1 MNLRP
6 ACAALLGMALPLAA
20 APSVRF
26 DVTGF
31 GAAPDGRTNDTA
43 AIARTVC
50 ACAAAGGGTVY
61 FPAGRYLTG
70 SIRLGSN
77 MTLLLDAGSELLYS
91 GDPHDSPIV
100 PSRWESTNAWTHAPL
115 IYANGAENIAI
126 TGRGTLNGQGANW
139 WWRSGHHGFAGA
151 AKAEPA
157 RQAWL
162 RLYARIEAG
171 EKPGPEEY
179 RLAAEYLRPSLV
191 QFYGC
196 RNVLVEGVTLTESP
210 MWMLHPVYTDDV
222 SVRGVTFI
230 SNGPNGDGIDVDS
243 CRDVRISD
251 CFFSTGD
258 DCIVLKSGRDADG
271 RRTARPTEHVTIN
284 NCVMYRGHGA
294 VVIGSETSGGI
305 RDVVA
310 GNIVARGTD
319 RGIRI
324 KSMRGRGGA
333 IENMRFDNFV
343 IEDATV
349 VALEI
354 TGHYLVEPREP
365 FSERTPV
372 FRNIAFSNITITNA
386 RQVASIRGLEEQAIR
401 DIRFTDVTGTGDAGF
416 DCDRVAGIDLRDVS
430 VTPKSG
436 QPFVFEHVT
445 GLRVDG
451 VARPDRP

>member
-6 ACAALLGMALPLAA
+6 AYAALLGMALPLAA
-20 APSVRF
+20 APSSRF
-26 DVTGF
+26 DVTGY
-31 GAAPDGRTNDTA
+31 GARPDGRTNDTN
-43 AIARTVC
+43 AIARTVS

-77 MTLLLDAGSELLYS
+77 MTVLLDAGSELLYS
-91 GDPHDSPIV
+91 GDPHDSPLV

-139 WWRSGHHGFAGA
+139 WWRNGRHDPARA
-151 AKAEPA
+151 AAAEPA
-157 RQAWL
+157 RRAWL

-179 RLAAEYLRPSLV
+179 ALAAEYLRPSLV

-210 MWMLHPVYTDDV
+210 MWMLHPVYTDDI
-222 SVRGVTFI
+222 SVRGVTFV
-230 SNGPNGDGIDVDS
+230 STGPNGDGIDVDS

-310 GNIVARGTD
+310 GNVVARGTD

-324 KSMRGRGGA
+324 KSMRGRGGVV
-333 IENMRFDNFV
+333 ENLRFDNFV
-343 IEDATV
+343 IDDATV
-349 VALEI
+349 VAVEI
-354 TGHYLVEPREP
+354 TGHYLAEPREP

-372 FRNIAFSNITITNA
+372 FRNIAFSNLSITNA
-386 RQVASIRGLEEQAIR
+386 RQVASIRGLEEESIR
-401 DIRFTDVTGTGDAGF
+401 DIRFADVSATGDAGF
-416 DCDRVAGIDLRDVS
+416 DCDRAAGVDLRDVS
-430 VTPKSG
+430 VAPKSG
-436 QPFVFEHVT
+436 PPFAFSHVT
-445 GLRVDG
+445 GLKIDG
-451 VARPDRP
+451 VAQPDLP